1 MVSIPDFAAG
11 QNRGSVLKGCGN
23 YHKLRWRNSKKV
35 VHGALSVVLIG
46 LGRLEYWQYA
56 ARGNWDHSIS
66 ERNRHWVNYRER
78 SFVCYF
84 GQTTFLHVE

>member
-23 YHKLRWRNSKKV
+23 YHKLRWKNSKKV

-46 LGRLEYWQYA
+46 LGRLEY
-56 ARGNWDHSIS
+56 
-66 ERNRHWVNYRER
+66 
-78 SFVCYF
+78 
-84 GQTTFLHVE
+84 